1 MLLLLAAL
9 RPAKINIAILNT
21 ASCTLQLGHQLFA
34 GRVHKFADCLL
45 DVVSVA
51 SMAIICAPSISE
63 PSISEPPARAACPR
77 AHALR
82 SA

>member
-21 ASCTLQLGHQLFA
+21 ASCTLQLGQLFA
-34 GRVHKFADCLL
+34 GGVHKFADCLL

-51 SMAIICAPSISE
+51 SMAIMCAPSISE
-63 PSISEPPARAACPR
+63 PSISEPPARAARPR